1 MRVKPGTIVP
11 LSETRWI
18 LTAIHSAFVRLEDQ
32 VIWME
37 RMEGLSDC
45 DFTELENVRQD
56 RDELGCSIDLLEM
69 RLQEALTGEE
79 PAPAQPEFVRLP
91 G

>member
-1 MRVKPGTIVP
+1 MRVKPGAIVP

-18 LTAIHSAFVRLEDQ
+18 LTAIRSAHSRLEDE
-32 VIWME
+32 VICLE
-37 RMEGLSDC
+37 EVDDSSVSYLS
-45 DFTELENVRQD
+45 ELENMRQD
-56 RDELGCSIDLLEM
+56 RDELGYAGDLLEK

-79 PAPAQPEFVRLP
+79 PAPAQPEFVRTP